1 MLREKKKDR
10 KKEVFLTAS
19 ATDIFLSE
27 DNLLRQHQ
35 NEKEPLHREGNK
47 SGVTETLMVV
57 FLNLLKILP
66 IRGIN

>member
-1 MLREKKKDR
+1 MGEKER
-10 KKEVFLTAS
+10 WFLTAS